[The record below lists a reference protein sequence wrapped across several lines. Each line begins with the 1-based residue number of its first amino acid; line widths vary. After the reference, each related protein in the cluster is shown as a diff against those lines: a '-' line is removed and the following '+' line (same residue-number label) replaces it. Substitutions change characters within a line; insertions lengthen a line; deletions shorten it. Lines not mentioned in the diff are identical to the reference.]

1 LEDRT
6 LAEPFTRPVLTANDL
21 GFITEGLDLY
31 ASQWR
36 DAANDVARNADDED
50 DQMEAGMLLGLAIEV
65 EDLQARLRGLLD
77 TLVAELID
85 RQVANSLGEEDE
97 SLPTV
102 SDEADIPLPEMDEVG
117 TIPMDVYIP
126 DPIDADN
133 PER

>member
-1 LEDRT
+1 M
-6 LAEPFTRPVLTANDL
+6 AEPFTRPVLTANDL